1 MSSPSLYRRHRPRT
15 FADVVGQESIVR
27 TLRNAIERDAVHHAY
42 LFVGSRGTGKT
53 SMAKILAAALNCQN
67 GPTIEPC
74 GTCAGCVAIAQSTSL
89 DVIEM
94 DAASNNGVDDV
105 RDLRD
110 RVALAPVTGS
120 HKVYILDEA
129 HMLSTQAWNAFLK
142 TLEEPPPNTVFVLAT
157 TEANKVLPTVA
168 DRCHRFDFQRPSA
181 ADVGEVVS
189 RVAVAEGI
197 AAGPEVLSLIAR
209 SADGS
214 FRDALG
220 TLEQLVTY
228 AGQGGEISQDD
239 ALAVLGVVD
248 SDLRFRAIDAVCDR
262 DPAAAVRTAA
272 AISDSGRDMRRFMDD
287 LEAHSRA
294 LLLIDLIGEVPPEM
308 SVTDESDRR
317 LADQSRRLGRA
328 GVIRL
333 LDLIAEAFAAIAT
346 GADARLRLE
355 LLLVKAADA
364 GVALK
369 GPSVAPPSGGS
380 PSAPAPM
387 TSPSSPATAQAAA
400 PSSPVATPPPTS
412 NAIDPGR
419 PQGAPASQP
428 TTVASA
434 GGALRVVAE
443 PDLVEESV
451 VEAAAQP
458 GADAADAP
466 PAAQPG
472 EMPAEAEVLAAW
484 QHVISHLRQET
495 PMIAA
500 LLTKAWPQRVD
511 GSKVV
516 LAFPVEAEFHC
527 RKAQD
532 ERCREAIKDAFA
544 GVIGIRPELV
554 FEITDGDSPIAP
566 EVERTLSLD
575 EVATALVSE
584 FGAVELSAIEQP
596 ESEGGDAA
604 IAPDASVD
612 SSSASGPGSAG

>member
-1 MSSPSLYRRHRPRT
+1 M
-15 FADVVGQESIVR
+15 R

-189 RVAVAEGI
+189 RVATAEGI

-228 AGQGGEISQDD
+228 AGDGGEISQDD

-355 LLLVKAADA
+355 LLLVKAADT

-369 GPSVAPPSGGS
+369 GPSVGPPAGGTPTAPPQ
-380 PSAPAPM
+380 APM
-387 TSPSSPATAQAAA
+387 TSPPSPAPAQAAA
-400 PSSPVATPPPTS
+400 PSSAVAAPQPTS
-412 NAIDPGR
+412 NAVDPGR
-419 PQGAPASQP
+419 PQGAPAPQP

-443 PDLVEESV
+443 PDLVEEPV
-451 VEAAAQP
+451 VEAVANP
-458 GADAADAP
+458 IADTSETVPSAR
-466 PAAQPG
+466 PG
-472 EMPAEAEVLAAW
+472 EMPDEADVLAAW
-484 QHVISHLRQET
+484 QHVISHLRHET

-500 LLTKAWPQRVD
+500 LLTKAWPQRLD

-544 GVIGIRPELV
+544 GVIGTRPELV
-554 FEITDGDSPIAP
+554 FEITDGGSPIAP

-575 EVATALVSE
+575 EVATALISE
-584 FGAVELSAIEQP
+584 FGAVELSATEQP

-604 IAPDASVD
+604 TAPDASAD
-612 SSSASGPGSAG
+612 SSSASGPGSAA